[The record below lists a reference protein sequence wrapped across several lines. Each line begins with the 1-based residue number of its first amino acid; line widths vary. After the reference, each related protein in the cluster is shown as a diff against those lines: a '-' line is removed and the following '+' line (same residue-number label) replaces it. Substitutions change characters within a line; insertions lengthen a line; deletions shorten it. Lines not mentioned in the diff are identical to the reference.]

1 MTRILIVDDD
11 LAHARK
17 IERALDDM
25 GIKHLH
31 AASAEE
37 AVEIARQTR
46 IRMYLVDVT
55 LPGVSGF
62 ALVKLVRDRTN
73 APVIF
78 MGDLDDEAQK
88 VYGFTVGADDYLVKP
103 FGMLELSCRI
113 RAILRRCE
121 VKHWHTDV
129 ALGLDRARRTA
140 TFDGKQVNQ
149 LQMQNALCGVVRYPN
164 ATTYNA
170 GGNPFFGGNGCCG
183 GYGTAFSA

>member
-62 ALVKLVRDRTN
+62 AFVSLCATEPTRPL
-73 APVIF
+73 
-78 MGDLDDEAQK
+78 
-88 VYGFTVGADDYLVKP
+88 Y
-103 FGMLELSCRI
+103 SW
-113 RAILRRCE
+113 AIWTTRRRRC
-121 VKHWHTDV
+121 TDS
-129 ALGLDRARRTA
+129 
-140 TFDGKQVNQ
+140 
-149 LQMQNALCGVVRYPN
+149 P
-164 ATTYNA
+164 
-170 GGNPFFGGNGCCG
+170 
-183 GYGTAFSA
+183 